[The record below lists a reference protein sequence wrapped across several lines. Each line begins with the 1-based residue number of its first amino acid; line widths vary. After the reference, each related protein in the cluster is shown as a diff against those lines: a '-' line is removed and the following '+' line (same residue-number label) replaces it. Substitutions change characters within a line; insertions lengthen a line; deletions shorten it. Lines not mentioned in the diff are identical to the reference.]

1 MKAALAAV
9 IGGFIGVVIVSIM
22 LGEGAQPTWL
32 LAGAAV
38 GAFTLS
44 FPFRPKP

>member
-1 MKAALAAV
+1 MKAALAAAL
-9 IGGFIGVVIVSIM
+9 GGFIGVVIVSIV

-44 FPFRPKP
+44 FPFRQRR

>member
-9 IGGFIGVVIVSIM
+9 LGGFIGVVIVSIV
-22 LGEGAQPTWL
+22 LGEGAAATWVV
-32 LAGAAV
+32 AGAAI

-44 FPFRPKP
+44 FPFRQRP

>member
-9 IGGFIGVVIVSIM
+9 IGGFVGVVVVSM
-22 LGEGAQPTWL
+22 VLGEGAQPTWL

-44 FPFRPKP
+44 FPFRQRP

>member
-9 IGGFIGVVIVSIM
+9 IGGFVGVVIVSIV
-22 LGEGAQPTWL
+22 LGEGAAATWVV
-32 LAGAAV
+32 AGAAV

-44 FPFRPKP
+44 FPFRQKP

>member
-9 IGGFIGVVIVSIM
+9 LGGFIGVVIVSM
-22 LGEGAQPTWL
+22 VLGEAAQPTWL

-38 GAFTLS
+38 GAFSLS
-44 FPFRPKP
+44 FPFRQRP